1 MAVGIILFLFLIS
14 LTPLYCA
21 SDLVNEQPENTINKH
36 IILRIPLISN
46 VEAVCQ
52 FVNYDTLFGNVH
64 RINVFR
70 GKVTIYPINPLRQTK
85 HISGFYTLSLLIG
98 DITTNGNN
106 ETYPYKFS
114 GIAIGFGSWGE

>member
-1 MAVGIILFLFLIS
+1 MLMGLIS
-14 LTPLYCA
+14 LLFIVSSMPLCCA
-21 SDLVNEQPENTINKH
+21 DNSIDDQSESILNKH

-46 VEAVCQ
+46 VEAVCE
-52 FVNYDTLFGNVH
+52 FVNYDTIFGNVH

-70 GKVTIYPINPLRQTK
+70 GKVTIYPINPFRQTK

-98 DITTNGNN
+98 EITTNGNN

-114 GIAIGFGSWGE
+114 GLAIGFGSWGE